1 MRETGL
7 SHMDKGWLLEAQKNS
22 DVEEIVTGS
31 FPRVPRH
38 KIIHRQE
45 IDKNLA
51 IVSVWG

>member
-51 IVSVWG
+51 IVRVWG